1 MRILRD
7 VKSGRIL
14 VVDDQI
20 ELAENIAEV
29 LQGLGFETVVAS
41 SAEDGLA
48 VIKQGGITA
57 LVTDFKLPGRSGA
70 DLIADIRHAGVRIPA
85 LMMSAYTDERTID
98 ASQAA
103 GAWLFLPKLVPLAAL
118 MEAFRSLALQPAAA
132 LLLDDEVAL
141 TENVAEALTAA
152 GHEIITSRTGEEAL
166 AQRRRVQAAVVDFH
180 LPDATGIEVARR
192 LRARDPGIRILFISG
207 FVDEL
212 RAQLSTDLAGSDL
225 MEKPLAIP
233 DVLAWLEGARKLAP

>member
-1 MRILRD
+1 MT
-7 VKSGRIL
+7 SGRVL

-29 LQGLGFETVVAS
+29 LQGLGFETAIAA

-48 VIKQGGITA
+48 IIGKGGITA
-57 LVTDFKLPGRSGA
+57 LVTDFKLPGKSGA
-70 DLIADIRHAGVRIPA
+70 ELIAEIRRAGQRIPA
-85 LMMSAYTDERTID
+85 LMMSAYTDDRTID

-103 GAWLFLPKLVPLAAL
+103 GAWLFLPKPVPLAAL
-118 MEAFRSLALQPAAA
+118 MDAFRSLALQPAAA

-152 GHEIITSRTGEEAL
+152 GHEVITSATAADAL
-166 AQRRRVQAAVVDFH
+166 AQRRRLDAAVVDYR

-192 LRARDPGIRILFISG
+192 LRARDPAIRILFISG

-212 RAQLSTDLAGSDL
+212 RGQLSNELAGSET

-233 DVLAWLEGARKLAP
+233 DLLAWLERTRKPAQ